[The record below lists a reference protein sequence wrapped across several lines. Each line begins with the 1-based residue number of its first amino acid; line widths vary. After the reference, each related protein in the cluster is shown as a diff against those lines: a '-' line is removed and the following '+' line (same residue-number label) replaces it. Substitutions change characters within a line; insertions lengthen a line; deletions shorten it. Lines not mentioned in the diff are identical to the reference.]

1 MVWVLFLNSG
11 ARVCSGVRRILEFAA
26 GRWQASTAYAK
37 AWDGREDTTA
47 PVPDLWSDVT
57 SKEKTASPLTRT
69 ASLGRIEVS
78 PRVVASIVG
87 HAANE
92 TYGVVGMAARGLRDG
107 IAERLNR
114 DNVHRGVEVELRQG
128 GILIELYIIA
138 QYGTRISEVAHNLM
152 SAVKY
157 SVEKTLGL
165 DVIAV
170 NVNVQGILLEGDG
183 GKH

>member
-1 MVWVLFLNSG
+1 
-11 ARVCSGVRRILEFAA
+11 
-26 GRWQASTAYAK
+26 
-37 AWDGREDTTA
+37 
-47 PVPDLWSDVT
+47 VT
-57 SKEKTASPLTRT
+57 SRQRT
-69 ASLGRIEVS
+69 AGPLSQTAGLGRIEVS

-92 TYGVVGMAARGLRDG
+92 CYGVVGMAARGLRDG

-114 DNVHRGVEVELRQG
+114 ETVHRGVEVEVREG
-128 GILIELYIIA
+128 GLVVELYIIA

-157 SVEKTLGL
+157 EVERTLGL

-170 NVNVQGILLEGDG
+170 NVNVQGIHLEEGDDRR
-183 GKH
+183 